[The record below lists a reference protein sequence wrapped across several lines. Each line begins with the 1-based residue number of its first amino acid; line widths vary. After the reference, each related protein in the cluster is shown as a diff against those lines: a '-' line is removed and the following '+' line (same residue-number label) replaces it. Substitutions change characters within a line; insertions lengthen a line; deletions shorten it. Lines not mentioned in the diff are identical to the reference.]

1 MIGKIISH
9 YRILEKLGGGGMG
22 VVYKAED
29 VKLHRFVALKF
40 LPEGVAKD
48 HLALERFRREAESA
62 SALNHLNICTI
73 HDIDEHGA
81 QPFIVMERLEVLG
94 NRSSSEPCVVAEQAV
109 AHRRKEWGIMQSKE
123 QRQTASYQEL
133 AYSNMLQ
140 IQAIVELLSEKGLI
154 SQQEILDRVKMIQAQ
169 IRDRRPN

>member
-1 MIGKIISH
+1 
-9 YRILEKLGGGGMG
+9 
-22 VVYKAED
+22 
-29 VKLHRFVALKF
+29 
-40 LPEGVAKD
+40 
-48 HLALERFRREAESA
+48 
-62 SALNHLNICTI
+62 
-73 HDIDEHGA
+73 
-81 QPFIVMERLEVLG
+81 VLG

-109 AHRRKEWGIMQSKE
+109 AHRRKEWEIMQSKE